1 MLRTNRS
8 FRAAQLT
15 PNTAYFLELHSF
27 CFSTMTTKIPSLLR
41 DSAIL
46 LVASVFCAFAYNELS
61 SKRLPWVRVEK
72 DRVMASDSLINSLAS
87 TSAGIPQ
94 QAAATAQ
101 TLPTQTPPTPVNTA
115 LTQDA
120 SQKNKK
126 DSLKAAQNLATKA
139 EAAKSEAA
147 KKEEVKVSKTS
158 TEAAS
163 GQSTAPAK
171 TNTPEAQTSTA
182 PTSER
187 AKALEIRIDQ
197 VEKLLANPDV
207 LFIDARKANEFERG
221 HIGNAINIFTPEFE
235 QNIPRIIGL
244 PREKPIVVYC
254 GGGACELSH
263 ELAAHLVG
271 LGFTRVFVYVGG
283 WNEWEKKKG

>member
-1 MLRTNRS
+1 
-8 FRAAQLT
+8 
-15 PNTAYFLELHSF
+15 
-27 CFSTMTTKIPSLLR
+27 MTTKFPTLLR

-46 LVASVFCAFAYNELS
+46 LVASAFCAFAYNELS

-72 DRVMASDSLINSLAS
+72 DRIMASDSLINSLAS
-87 TSAGIPQ
+87 TPAGI
-94 QAAATAQ
+94 TAQ
-101 TLPTQTPPTPVNTA
+101 ATTSPTTAPTLPTQTPPTPANTPLA
-115 LTQDA
+115 QDA
-120 SQKNKK
+120 VQKNKK
-126 DSLKAAQNLATKA
+126 DSLKAAQNLAAKA
-139 EAAKSEAA
+139 EAVKAETA
-147 KKEEVKVSKTS
+147 KKEEPKASKSS
-158 TEAAS
+158 TEAPS
-163 GQSTAPAK
+163 GQSNASGNASA
-171 TNTPEAQTSTA
+171 NAGAAA

-187 AKALEIRIDQ
+187 PKPLEIRIDQ

-235 QNIPRIIGL
+235 QSIPRIIGL